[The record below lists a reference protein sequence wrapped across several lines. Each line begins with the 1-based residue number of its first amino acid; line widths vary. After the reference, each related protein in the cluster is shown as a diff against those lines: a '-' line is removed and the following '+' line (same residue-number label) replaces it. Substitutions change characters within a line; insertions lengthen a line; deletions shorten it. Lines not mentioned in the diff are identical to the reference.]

1 MRAINITDQITQILS
16 YNPKRVAVIIF
27 NIGNADIWIN
37 EDPSDPLITGIPIPA
52 GGCLVLKK
60 SENDPTDM
68 PLWGRCDTGLSTELR
83 IWEIY
88 AKS

>member
-1 MRAINITDQITQILS
+1 MRKLIVSDQITQILT
-16 YNPKRVAVIIF
+16 YNPKRIAVIIF
-27 NIGNADIWIN
+27 NAGSADIWIN
-37 EDPSDPLITGIPIPA
+37 EDPTDPLEIGIPILA

-60 SENDPTDM
+60 SENDPSEM
-68 PLWGRCDTGLSTELR
+68 PLWGCCYNGLSTELR

>member
-1 MRAINITDQITQILS
+1 MRSLTVSDQITQILS
-16 YNPKRVAVIIF
+16 YNPKRIAVIIF
-27 NIGNADIWIN
+27 NIGNSDIWVN
-37 EDPSDPLITGIPIPA
+37 DDPNDPLINGIPIPA

-60 SENDPTDM
+60 SENDPVEM
-68 PLWGRCDTGLSTELR
+68 PLWGRCNSGLSTELR

>member
-1 MRAINITDQITQILS
+1 MRKLIVNDQITQILS
-16 YNPKRVAVIIF
+16 YNPKRIAVIIF
-27 NIGNADIWIN
+27 NIGNADIWVN
-37 EDPSDPLITGIPIPA
+37 EDPSDPLENGIPIPA

-60 SENDPTDM
+60 SENDPAEM
-68 PLWGRCDTGLSTELR
+68 PLWGRCDSTLSTELR

>member
-1 MRAINITDQITQILS
+1 MRAMTVTDQITQILS

-52 GGCLVLKK
+52 GGSLILKK
-60 SENDPTDM
+60 SENDPTEM
-68 PLWGRCDTGLSTELR
+68 PLWGQCASGLSTELR